1 MQKSLSRKI
10 YMELHPP
17 GDGDIVA
24 DKDRVLRALRDD
36 FGDIVISQS
45 VLKKY
50 YILLRDF
57 DWKLTVTMVMKGHEW
72 EIVRIE
78 KGDTTNRNYGYAVD
92 LGSTTI
98 IMQLVDL
105 NSGEVL
111 GQESVF
117 SAQKKYGDEILSRI
131 FYVKDHPERL
141 SEVQECTLDNFRE
154 LMDKLHR
161 QTGVAETDCSLMVV
175 AGNTTMIHFLL
186 GYDPWCVFHTPYAP
200 AFNSCG
206 FIHAEALNLA
216 FPGLVY
222 CLPSVAN
229 YVGGDIVGGLL
240 ASELYLKDEIALFM
254 DIGTN
259 GEMILGNK
267 DFLLSAAGAAGPA
280 LEGGISSQGMQARP
294 GAIDTVKIHSD
305 QLAITT
311 IGDSRPIGI
320 CGSGIVD
327 LLAEMLLE
335 GWIDFSGA
343 FVPGKSVRIVK
354 REDDY
359 AVVYARR
366 EESGAD
372 EELIFTQRDMFS
384 YMDTKAA
391 ANTMVSYLLEASG
404 VDIKDITRI
413 YLAGAFGTHLNL
425 ESAITIGLYPDLP
438 RDRFVIL
445 GNGSLKGA
453 YQLLLNAELYS
464 TAESIIERIDYLS
477 LGDAPDFLT
486 KMYAAKFLP
495 HTDLTLYPT
504 VAEKIKQRRMTA
516 KVKE

>member
-1 MQKSLSRKI
+1 MKPISRKI

-24 DKDRVLRALRDD
+24 DKDRILRALRDD
-36 FGDIVISQS
+36 FGDVVISQS
-45 VLKKY
+45 VFRKY
-50 YILLRDF
+50 YMLLRDF
-57 DWKLTVTMVMKGHEW
+57 DWTLTVTMVMKGHEW
-72 EIVRIE
+72 EIVRLE
-78 KGDTTNRNYGYAVD
+78 KGDTTDRNYGYAVD

-105 NSGEVL
+105 TSGEVL
-111 GQESVF
+111 GQESMF
-117 SAQKKYGDEILSRI
+117 NAQKKYGDEILSRI

-141 SEVQECTLDNFRE
+141 NEVQECTLDIFRE
-154 LMDKLHR
+154 LIDMLHR
-161 QTGVAETDCSLMVV
+161 KTGVAGTDCSVMVV

-186 GYDPWCVFHTPYAP
+186 GYDPWCVFHAPYAP

-206 FIHAEALNLA
+206 FMYADALNLTLS
-216 FPGLVY
+216 GLVY

-229 YVGGDIVGGLL
+229 YVGGDITSGLL
-240 ASELYLKDEIALFM
+240 ASELYLNEEISLFM

-267 DFLLSAAGAAGPA
+267 EFLLSAAGAAGPA
-280 LEGGISSQGMQARP
+280 LEGGISRQGMQAKP
-294 GAIDTVKIHSD
+294 GAVDTVKINAG
-305 QLAITT
+305 QLALTT
-311 IGDSRPIGI
+311 IGGGRPIGI

-335 GWIDFSGA
+335 GWIDASGA
-343 FVPGKSVRIVK
+343 FIPGKSNRIVK

-359 AVVYARR
+359 AVVYAWR

-372 EELIFTQRDMFS
+372 EELIFTQRDIFS

-404 VDIKDITRI
+404 VDIKDLKRL

-453 YQLLLNAELYS
+453 YQLLVNAELYG

-477 LGDAPDFLT
+477 LGEAPDFLT
-486 KMYAAKFLP
+486 KMYAARFLP
-495 HTDLTLYPT
+495 HTDITLYPT
-504 VAEKIKQRRMTA
+504 IAEKLKRRRMTA
-516 KVKE
+516 RIEI

>member
-1 MQKSLSRKI
+1 MMKPISKKI

-17 GDGDIVA
+17 GDGDTTA
-24 DKDRVLRALRDD
+24 DKDRILRALRDD
-36 FGDIVISQS
+36 FGDVVISQS
-45 VLKKY
+45 VFKKY
-50 YILLRDF
+50 YMLLRDF
-57 DWKLTVTMVMKGHEW
+57 DWKLTVTMIMKGHEW
-72 EIVRIE
+72 EIVRLE
-78 KGDTTNRNYGYAVD
+78 RGDTTGRNYGYAVD

-98 IMQLVDL
+98 NMQLVDL
-105 NSGEVL
+105 NSGEIL

-117 SAQKKYGDEILSRI
+117 SSQKKYGDEILSRI
-131 FYVKDHPERL
+131 FYVKDHQERL
-141 SEVQECTLDNFRE
+141 NEIQECTLADFRE
-154 LMDKLHR
+154 LMDKLR
-161 QTGVAETDCSLMVV
+161 QKTGVSEADCCVMVV

-186 GYDPWCVFHTPYAP
+186 GYDPWCVFHAPYAP

-206 FIHAEALNLA
+206 FINAEALNLN

-222 CLPSVAN
+222 CMPSVAN
-229 YVGGDIVGGLL
+229 YIGGDTTSGLL
-240 ASELYLKDEIALFM
+240 ASGLYLKDEMALFM

-259 GEMILGNK
+259 GEMILGNNE
-267 DFLLSAAGAAGPA
+267 FLLSAAGAAGPA
-280 LEGGISSQGMQARP
+280 LEGGISRQGMPAKP
-294 GAIDTVKIHSD
+294 GAVDTVKIHGD
-305 QLAITT
+305 KLALTT
-311 IGDSRPIGI
+311 IGGSRPIGI

-327 LLAEMLLE
+327 LIAEMLLE
-335 GWIDFSGA
+335 GWIDASGA
-343 FVPGKSVRIVK
+343 FVPGRSDRIVK
-354 REDDY
+354 REDGF
-359 AVVYARR
+359 AVVYAWRD
-366 EESGAD
+366 EAGAD
-372 EELIFTQRDMFS
+372 EDLIFTQKDISS

-404 VDIKDITRI
+404 ADIKDIERV

-453 YQLLLNAELYS
+453 YQLLVNAELYG

-477 LGDAPDFLT
+477 LGEAPDFLT

-504 VAEKIKQRRMTA
+504 VAEKIKQRKLT
-516 KVKE
+516 